1 MNAKKAKRLRR
12 LARQLQGNAQSGE
25 YPTPQGL
32 WRVGYRRLYKDIK
45 KYGEEDVS
53 GRVAATDECIDQAG
67 EDRRP

>member
-12 LARQLQGNAQSGE
+12 LARKLQGSAQSGD
-25 YPTPQGL
+25 YATPQGL

-53 GRVAATDECIDQAG
+53 GRVAATDEHLDPEG
-67 EDRRP
+67 EDR